1 MFEVPLSR
9 DKIAIVLYIFIFFKK
24 WLKNS
29 NGSFSINAG
38 MLPKVGRFDYQN
50 L

>member
-29 NGSFSINAG
+29 NGSCATNAD
-38 MLPKVGRFDYQN
+38 MLPKADRFDCQN
-50 L
+50 P

>member
-9 DKIAIVLYIFIFFKK
+9 DKIAIVYIYLYF
-24 WLKNS
+24 LKNGYKNFNDS
-29 NGSFSINAG
+29 CATNAD
-38 MLPKVGRFDYQN
+38 MLPKAGRFDYQN